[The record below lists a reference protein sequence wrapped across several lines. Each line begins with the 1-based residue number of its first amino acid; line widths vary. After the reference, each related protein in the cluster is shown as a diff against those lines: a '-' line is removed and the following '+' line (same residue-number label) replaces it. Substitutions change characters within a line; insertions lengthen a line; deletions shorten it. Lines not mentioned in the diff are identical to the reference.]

1 MINLDKYKGDY
12 QQLARIVNQIN
23 QRVRVLERQGYN
35 VNGVSQNAEL
45 YNDPQKYAKLLE
57 KYNEIMQPDYIDKL
71 HADAIKTMET
81 NLNKMFGED
90 IKVDMTTGQLKMFI
104 KQYPEYASL
113 MTLSPDKAKQ
123 ELQKTMDIVGGTKE
137 GIIGAMESVKTP
149 KPVTQVPRPSF
160 KKKRRSMSKSKRK
173 KGRR

>member
-1 MINLDKYKGDY
+1 MINLDKYNGDY

-23 QRVRVLERQGYN
+23 QRVRVLARQGYN
-35 VNGVSQNAEL
+35 VSGVSQNAKL

-71 HADAIKTMET
+71 HADVIKTMET
-81 NLNKMFGED
+81 NLKKMFGED
-90 IKVDMTTGQLKMFI
+90 IKVNMTPDQLKMFV

-137 GIIGAMESVKTP
+137 GIISAMESVRAP
-149 KPVTQVPRPSF
+149 KPATQVPRPKF